1 MYCTLD
7 DIKQQVSETT
17 LIEITDDN
25 LAGEINASVI
35 DEAILYSETL
45 VDGYLRG
52 RYSLPLSTVPTLIR
66 ILVADLAVFR
76 LYSRRFHTD
85 MPESI
90 NDKYKNSIKL
100 LEQIQKDIVSLGI
113 ETATAAL
120 PELGEYRTNK
130 TSDDRIFTKS
140 FINRF
145 YR

>member
-85 MPESI
+85 MPDSI